1 MMDVY
6 PPPSENYQ
14 PHSFRERGLAT
25 AFTTPMLAGA
35 RVRPAAVGRSLEV
48 IVPNPSGG
56 RGVYVVEWDGVREMC
71 APTLHDGR
79 LYYALDSHNR
89 QHRAFVPAEIRRLT
103 RHILRQGFA
112 GRPASLAAA
121 AASHASDQLVADT
134 HRGLL
139 IRLAERAE
147 SAVGHTQARQ
157 ELAPIAREDRQDVDA
172 ITATVERLAHAVA
185 DLGIGA
191 GTAASFVG
199 RTLIELGDLVD
210 AIGSAEPGSSLRTGE
225 AKFIISNAE
234 LTLSLA
240 RHATDAALARL
251 HDLPRALA
259 EWSRHPAVIQEAVA
273 RPEWLLDG
281 WPRICLLSR
290 TMLGQANAAA
300 TLAEMAM
307 LVPPIPVQADDWL
320 GLPPGTATRANPPQ
334 QGSHGMKLD
343 GARVADLVAR
353 NEQLLGMAA

>member
-1 MMDVY
+1 MIDHC

-14 PHSFRERGLAT
+14 PHSFRERGLAI

-35 RVRPAAVGRSLEV
+35 RVRPAGLGRSLEV
-48 IVPNPSGG
+48 VVPNPSGG

-79 LYYALDSHNR
+79 LYHALNSHNR
-89 QHRAFVPAEIRRLT
+89 QHRDFTPAEIRRLT
-103 RHILRQGFA
+103 RQILRQGFA
-112 GRPASLAAA
+112 GRPASLAAI
-121 AASHASDQLVADT
+121 AASAATDRLVADT
-134 HRGLL
+134 HRDLL
-139 IRLAERAE
+139 IRLAGRGETAI
-147 SAVGHTQARQ
+147 GHTQARQ
-157 ELAPIAREDRQDVDA
+157 AMAPIAREDRQDVDA
-172 ITATVERLAHAVA
+172 VTATMERLAHAIA

-191 GTAASFVG
+191 GAPISFVG
-199 RTLIELGDLVD
+199 RTLADLGDLVD
-210 AIGSAEPGSSLRTGE
+210 AIGSAEPGSSLRTGT

-240 RHATDAALARL
+240 RHAADSALSRL

-259 EWSRHPAVIQEAVA
+259 EWSRHPAAILEAVA

-334 QGSHGMKLD
+334 QGSHGVKLD

>member
-1 MMDVY
+1 MTEEVKTLDQ
-6 PPPSENYQ
+6 PARSQLRNYGVR
-14 PHSFRERGLAT
+14 FG
-25 AFTTPMLAGA
+25 AFNIFFPQ
-35 RVRPAAVGRSLEV
+35 VHKPAA
-48 IVPNPSGG
+48 
-56 RGVYVVEWDGVREMC
+56 
-71 APTLHDGR
+71 
-79 LYYALDSHNR
+79 
-89 QHRAFVPAEIRRLT
+89 
-103 RHILRQGFA
+103 
-112 GRPASLAAA
+112 
-121 AASHASDQLVADT
+121 
-134 HRGLL
+134 
-139 IRLAERAE
+139 
-147 SAVGHTQARQ
+147 
-157 ELAPIAREDRQDVDA
+157 
-172 ITATVERLAHAVA
+172 
-185 DLGIGA
+185 
-191 GTAASFVG
+191 
-199 RTLIELGDLVD
+199 
-210 AIGSAEPGSSLRTGE
+210 
-225 AKFIISNAE
+225 AE